1 MDTFI
6 VFYIFV
12 LYSVKCLKTC
22 HFTTCFT
29 SLWASIFVSML
40 ILHVTSS
47 WFGLYLSILITL
59 PTHFHT
65 HIQRHTHTKQD
76 QHTREMATTMH
87 RSLVG
92 GGRRK
97 AFVRDKGLAYT
108 KKKMSDK
115 PISRN
120 QKKIEHRELP
130 AKLLD
135 YYLGSNKSNINQS
148 CVIEIHRLK
157 VSFFDCQ
164 LRRWLLLCTLFII
177 IYYQQIRFFT
187 LICIPHQP

>member
-29 SLWASIFVSML
+29 SLWASISVSML

-92 GGRRK
+92 RGGWK
-97 AFVRDKGLAYT
+97 AFVRDKGLAHNKKCQKTQYLDS
-108 KKKMSDK
+108 KKKFSTQSFQQSYQT
-115 PISRN
+115 ISCEEI
-120 QKKIEHRELP
+120 K
-130 AKLLD
+130 AT
-135 YYLGSNKSNINQS
+135 SINQALHDKRS
-148 CVIEIHRLK
+148 HSSNWK
-157 VSFFDCQ
+157 
-164 LRRWLLLCTLFII
+164 FI
-177 IYYQQIRFFT
+177 
-187 LICIPHQP
+187 

>member
-1 MDTFI
+1 MINWESQFKNPKVRKMDTFI

-29 SLWASIFVSML
+29 SLWASISVSML

-65 HIQRHTHTKQD
+65 HIQRHTHTNQD

-120 QKKIEHRELP
+120 QKKNWAQR
-130 AKLLD
+130 ASSKAS
-135 YYLGSNKSNINQS
+135 G
-148 CVIEIHRLK
+148 
-157 VSFFDCQ
+157 
-164 LRRWLLLCTLFII
+164 LLLGK
-177 IYYQQIRFFT
+177 
-187 LICIPHQP
+187 